1 MLVCDMSVDIISHSN
16 NVTICVYVDAMN
28 LIYINVRIKSF
39 SLLFVFVNY
48 RLKFIICRS
57 FLTYLRFKF
66 FVFE

>member
-1 MLVCDMSVDIISHSN
+1 MSL
-16 NVTICVYVDAMN
+16 CVYVDAMN

-48 RLKFIICRS
+48 RLKFIIDRS
-57 FLTYLRFKF
+57 FSTYLRFEF